1 MTNKSY
7 LVLRVSTAVRMEGR
21 TVKEMSETDK
31 QVKKGLQEAEMCR
44 KLYYRGKWR
53 MRREKEVLVIPSL
66 CRA

>member
-44 KLYYRGKWR
+44 KLCYRGKWR
-53 MRREKEVLVIPSL
+53 IGGKKK
-66 CRA
+66 C